1 MSLNFNPVPFDV
13 AAGLTHW
20 VVVML
25 AVLAVV
31 FVTTL
36 IISVLTLGLAGP
48 VEVLTHIVGGFL
60 DLIGTSPRRCL
71 ALMQL
76 TFREALRRKTLWV
89 FAVFAVLFL
98 FAGWFLSDVT
108 ADAELQVKNY
118 VSFVLR
124 TISWLILPVA
134 LLLACWGLPEDIK
147 ARSLH
152 TVVTKPVRRHEIVLG
167 RILGY
172 SAIGG
177 LVLAGMAGV
186 GYIWINRQLP
196 EAMRSQLTA
205 RVPVYGAIS
214 FADNEGNDKDL
225 QGNQLTAGVNTGD
238 ESMFRSFIEGN
249 TKARANWEFSNVDPT
264 QFGGDGRLV
273 LESSFQS
280 FRTYKGNIERQLMCQ
295 FTLVNAA
302 KNLRVKLKPFE
313 VREFRRNVY
322 DVLEENKTL
331 ETEEGKTVSVAEI
344 IEGGKLR
351 VETACL
357 SSAQFLGM
365 ARPDLF
371 IRLPDRPF
379 AASYFKSIANIG
391 LMMIM
396 VVVLGVMSGCFLK
409 GPVATI
415 LTTFIVVVGKMA
427 HGFLEALVTGRMQHN
442 PNLQMQGTGVLDSL
456 YRIPT
461 HMTPGV
467 DLGNSFGFRVMRALD
482 NIELNGLWAVQHM
495 FPDFGSFDTTEY
507 VANAFDVPW
516 AEAMLPSLLTT
527 VGYCLPWIVIGYF
540 SLRLRELEAK

>member
-1 MSLNFNPVPFDV
+1 MSLNFNPVPFDI

-20 VVVML
+20 AVVML
-25 AVLAVV
+25 AVLLVV

-36 IISVLTLGLAGP
+36 IISVGTLGLAGP
-48 VEVLTHIVGGFL
+48 AEVLVQILGAFG
-60 DLIGTSPRRCL
+60 DLFGTSPRRCL

-108 ADAELQVKNY
+108 ADADLQVKNY

-172 SAIGG
+172 CAIGG

-186 GYIWINRQLP
+186 GYVWINRQLP
-196 EAMRSQLTA
+196 ESMRSQLTA
-205 RVPVYGAIS
+205 RVPIYGKIR
-214 FADNEGNDKDL
+214 FINNEGNNEDEH
-225 QGNQLTAGVNTGD
+225 GNLLKAGINVGD
-238 ESMFRSFIEGN
+238 EIMFRSYIEGN
-249 TKARANWEFSNVDPT
+249 TKARAVWEFSNLDLSRLERE
-264 QFGGDGRLV
+264 GGLI

-295 FTLVNAA
+295 FTLVNPE
-302 KNLRVKLKPFE
+302 KKLRVRLKSFE
-313 VREFRRNVY
+313 VREFRRNEYRVM
-322 DVLEENKTL
+322 DENPTL
-331 ETEEGKTVSVAEI
+331 KDDDGKTIALAELFD
-344 IEGGKLR
+344 GGKLT

-379 AASYFKSIANIG
+379 AASYVKSVVNIG

-396 VVVLGVMSGCFLK
+396 VIVLGVMSGCFLK

-427 HGFLEALVTGRMQHN
+427 HGFLVALVTGQAQHN
-442 PNLQMQGTGVLDSL
+442 PDLPFQGAGILDSL

-461 HMTPGV
+461 HLTPGV
-467 DLGNSFGFRVMRALD
+467 DLGNSFGMRVMKTLD

-516 AEAMLPSLLTT
+516 AEALLPSLSTT
-527 VGYCLPWIVIGYF
+527 VGYCIPWILVGYF